1 MQVRSRRLRCTEYSE
16 LALVYI
22 QPSPIF
28 PLPPFASPSPLR
40 LPIQIH
46 NLKHSTI
53 SSTLTTMHFT
63 SIFVA
68 LALGAGESAA
78 LLLLPP
84 VLVLFRLALTSF
96 IRRLSVG
103 CAFAAPAIHPRQ
115 EQGVPAAHLSKLPR
129 PGPFTPDP
137 FPHPPHHGARAVEQV
152 NSADTTGAASGGQR
166 KQALVGADSQF
177 SLGPSPID
185 VPIPHN

>member
-1 MQVRSRRLRCTEYSE
+1 M
-16 LALVYI
+16 
-22 QPSPIF
+22 QPSQSS
-28 PLPPFASPSPLR
+28 PLPSFSSPSSLR

-46 NLKHSTI
+46 SLKHSTI
-53 SSTLTTMHFT
+53 SSILTTMHFT

-78 LLLLPP
+78 LLLLLP
-84 VLVLFRLALTSF
+84 VLVLFRLALTPF

-103 CAFAAPAIHPRQ
+103 CAFAAP
-115 EQGVPAAHLSKLPR
+115 VPSFPPPVR
-129 PGPFTPDP
+129 PGPFIPNP
-137 FPHPPHHGARAVEQV
+137 RPHPPHGAARALEQV
-152 NSADTTGAASGGQR
+152 TSADTTGAASGGQR
-166 KQALVGADSQF
+166 KQALVGADLQF